1 MAKIKSRWL
10 RDFLIIP
17 LVVGLTI
24 ALFTF
29 VLPKIFEKEKEISY
43 TIDDFPS
50 YYLSPESV
58 GNLEIKINDV
68 VTNSLLAYEVEF
80 WNSGDI
86 PLKELP
92 VRYVFGWSS
101 INFKVLT
108 VIHKTEPKYEFGEI
122 REEGSDTHSKRFVYS
137 LLNPGERVTVTF
149 LCTGLGPTK
158 VSFYT
163 KLEGLSVKQVTMKP
177 LEYIA
182 LVVTLIGVIAA
193 FIAQLLSGLLVK
205 WRKVRIGQWR
215 ETLSQWLK
223 KDYTDK

>member
-1 MAKIKSRWL
+1 MAELKSHWL
-10 RDFLIIP
+10 RNLLIIP
-17 LVVGLTI
+17 LVVGFII

-29 VLPKIFEKEKEISY
+29 ALPKIFEKEKEISY

-50 YYLSPESV
+50 TYLSPESV

-68 VTNSLLAYEVEF
+68 VTNSLVAYKVEF

-92 VRYVFGWSS
+92 VRYVFGFST

-122 REEGSDTHSKRFVYS
+122 REEGSEVNSKRFVYS

-163 KLEGLSVKQVTMKP
+163 KLEGLSVKQVTRKTP
-177 LEYIA
+177 EYITFAAVLVSIVGAFSA
-182 LVVTLIGVIAA
+182 L
-193 FIAQLLSGLLVK
+193 LLNNLSVK
-205 WRKVRIGQWR
+205 LRKLKIK
-215 ETLSQWLK
+215 TLSQLLK
-223 KDYTDK
+223 ITNTDK